1 MQDFYSEFCAED
13 DWAEKRRKALRARAG
28 RRVAHKALP
37 SIKIVWNFGA
47 YIQGYT
53 PNVWHVWLFASLGAP
68 PVWVLESSWRGRC
81 YQGTWGWMKVHKLM
95 FTDIFRLIVLFGL
108 EVMATHPIWPRLKI
122 RTTQTSSCSSL
133 RALAHNF
140 QAMPRWRTL
149 FFVVSTTTYMVLNWK
164 IPNWIDSL
172 VFQEALTWASFHL
185 GLNPHLRSQ
194 SLHTVPVSDLYLTTW
209 KSDNDNALSQN

>member
-1 MQDFYSEFCAED
+1 MTGLRNAGKLCGPGLDAELLTRLFPQSRLI
-13 DWAEKRRKALRARAG
+13 EIL
-28 RRVAHKALP
+28 
-37 SIKIVWNFGA
+37 WNCGA

-149 FFVVSTTTYMVLNWK
+149 FFVVSTITYGFKLK
-164 IPNWIDSL
+164 DS
-172 VFQEALTWASFHL
+172 
-185 GLNPHLRSQ
+185 
-194 SLHTVPVSDLYLTTW
+194 
-209 KSDNDNALSQN
+209 